1 MGRWLDFCA
10 LCVVFT
16 CEGVILLIC
25 GLVNQTKQKDI
36 NMDLRP
42 GVNYFDGVNNFEMFG
57 ITNNTVMPVMIAVS
71 PQMAQTIVPPTSGP
85 SKLPTLHENP
95 IHSQY
100 IPSGLILPPNV
111 KPEHIQQLEY
121 PATGS
126 IGVGGSSSSGVFYPM
141 GIANNLC
148 PRHKQ
153 QQFFPTNITNKNAEK
168 TKRKW
173 NMETIEEA
181 CADSASIDN
190 SSSSTCIPNFI
201 LGNLGGGGSAGDN
214 YGGGKSNA
222 EDCTVGC
229 NALMIMGIVGGG
241 GNNSS
246 GNNSSNNPLRFGFT
260 NRSCIDANESVN
272 DLDYAANQPCNC
284 PHVNFD
290 RMSPDVQVRFF
301 VFIISL
307 NMFFCC
313 GMGFGEK
320 LGCWVGFRNYLI

>member
-1 MGRWLDFCA
+1 MKWWLRESGFLLCAVWWRWFFARFCE
-10 LCVVFT
+10 LYFL
-16 CEGVILLIC
+16 CEGVK
-25 GLVNQTKQKDI
+25 QTKQKDI
-36 NMDLRP
+36 KMDLRP
-42 GVNYFDGVNNFEMFG
+42 AVNYFDGVNNFEMFG

-71 PQMAQTIVPPTSGP
+71 PQMAQTMTVPPTSGP

-111 KPEHIQQLEY
+111 KPEHIQQFEY
-121 PATGS
+121 PATGN
-126 IGVGGSSSSGVFYPM
+126 VGGSSSSSMYYPM
-141 GIANNLC
+141 GLTNNLC

-153 QQFFPTNITNKNAEK
+153 QHQFSTNTTNKNVEK

-190 SSSSTCIPNFI
+190 TSSSTCIPNFM
-201 LGNLGGGGSAGDN
+201 LGSLGGDDCGERRGDS
-214 YGGGKSNA
+214 GKSNA

-241 GNNSS
+241 GGNNSS
-246 GNNSSNNPLRFGFT
+246 GNSSSINPLRFGFT
-260 NRSCIDANESVN
+260 NRSCIDGNESVN
-272 DLDYAANQPCNC
+272 HLDYGANQPCNC

-301 VFIISL
+301 FYIL
-307 NMFFCC
+307 FCC
-313 GMGFGEK
+313 
-320 LGCWVGFRNYLI
+320 C

>member
-1 MGRWLDFCA
+1 
-10 LCVVFT
+10 
-16 CEGVILLIC
+16 
-25 GLVNQTKQKDI
+25 
-36 NMDLRP
+36 MDLRP

-57 ITNNTVMPVMIAVS
+57 ITNNSVMPVMIAVT

-111 KPEHIQQLEY
+111 KPEHIQQLDY

-126 IGVGGSSSSGVFYPM
+126 VGVSSSGGMFYPV
-141 GIANNLC
+141 GFANNSC

-153 QQFFPTNITNKNAEK
+153 QQFNTNTTNKSAEK

-173 NMETIEEA
+173 NMETIEET

-201 LGNLGGGGSAGDN
+201 LGNLGGNGNEDYGGGCSS
-214 YGGGKSNA
+214 GGKSNA

-241 GNNSS
+241 GNNSN
-246 GNNSSNNPLRFGFT
+246 GNNSNNNPLRFGFS
-260 NRSCIDANESVN
+260 NRSCIDGNESVN
-272 DLDYAANQPCNC
+272 DFDYGSNQPCNC
-284 PHVNFD
+284 PHLNFD
-290 RMSPDVQVRFF
+290 RMSPDVQVR
-301 VFIISL
+301 IH
-307 NMFFCC
+307 
-313 GMGFGEK
+313 
-320 LGCWVGFRNYLI
+320 